1 MRRNLTRIERIERI
15 VGCGENQI
23 NQINPLWKNILLG
36 CAGMNNGLN
45 RLNGFLLLGIFN
57 NGLNRLNGFYSSG
70 GILPPPRPSYIRAIR
85 GRNILD
91 VRGRPQ
97 NTLNTRKTIAE
108 RWTNT
113 KNSNNTNFVC
123 LPTSVNICAICGR
136 LFSARGSVS
145 SVRSVGISFLTQISL
160 CTDVSVRRN
169 LMRIE
174 RIREIRVR

>member
-1 MRRNLTRIERIERI
+1 
-15 VGCGENQI
+15 
-23 NQINPLWKNILLG
+23 
-36 CAGMNNGLN
+36 MNNGLN

-57 NGLNRLNGFYSSG
+57 NGLNRLNGLYSSG
-70 GILPPPRPSYIRAIR
+70 GILPPPRPSYIRAIRGIR

-113 KNSNNTNFVC
+113 NYANNTNFVC

-169 LMRIE
+169 LTRIKLIE
-174 RIREIRVR
+174 RIREIRVL

>member
-1 MRRNLTRIERIERI
+1 MGIRAEVGWSIWREQVTWLAERILLRI
-15 VGCGENQI
+15 SMED
-23 NQINPLWKNILLG
+23 ILPRLARIHHKGVQLSLLHQPNCYSSPQNARNTRKLLLRETPTDGTDWYRWLG
-36 CAGMNNGLN
+36 CAEM
-45 RLNGFLLLGIFN
+45 N
-57 NGLNRLNGFYSSG
+57 NGLNRLNGFYSSR

-123 LPTSVNICAICGR
+123 LPTSVP
-136 LFSARGSVS
+136 
-145 SVRSVGISFLTQISL
+145 SVGGFSL
-160 CTDVSVRRN
+160 QEV
-169 LMRIE
+169 L
-174 RIREIRVR
+174 

>member
-1 MRRNLTRIERIERI
+1 MFSHRWHGLTQMVRVRGD
-15 VGCGENQI
+15 V
-23 NQINPLWKNILLG
+23 
-36 CAGMNNGLN
+36 NNGLN

-113 KNSNNTNFVC
+113 NYANKANNSSPTDGGWTQMLGCAEMNNGLRMWLSVAEVSGLRITKSAFVRYERFVFEKN
-123 LPTSVNICAICGR
+123 A
-136 LFSARGSVS
+136 
-145 SVRSVGISFLTQISL
+145 
-160 CTDVSVRRN
+160 
-169 LMRIE
+169 
-174 RIREIRVR
+174 

>member
-1 MRRNLTRIERIERI
+1 MVGGKNFTANFDGGYSPTDGTNTQQGGAAVSAAPTKLLLTPQNARNTRNL
-15 VGCGENQI
+15 
-23 NQINPLWKNILLG
+23 LLRETPTDG
-36 CAGMNNGLN
+36 TDWHRCLGAQGLNNGLN

-85 GRNILD
+85 AIRGRNILD

-113 KNSNNTNFVC
+113 NYANNTNFVC
-123 LPTSVNICAICGR
+123 LPTSVP
-136 LFSARGSVS
+136 
-145 SVRSVGISFLTQISL
+145 SVGGFSL
-160 CTDVSVRRN
+160 QEV
-169 LMRIE
+169 L
-174 RIREIRVR
+174 